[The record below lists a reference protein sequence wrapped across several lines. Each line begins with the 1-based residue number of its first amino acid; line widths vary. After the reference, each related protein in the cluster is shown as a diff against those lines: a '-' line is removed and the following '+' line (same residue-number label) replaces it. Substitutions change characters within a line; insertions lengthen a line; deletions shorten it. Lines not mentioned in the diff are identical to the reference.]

1 MDILIT
7 IILLV
12 LNCMVAKSI
21 NRSHPN
27 LYLARFLYF
36 YYIIEIVVGLI
47 VVGCNYNFLLPV
59 IHSISLPVREV
70 LGLWSFVVLVA
81 GLFIKFGIS
90 LACQGLQDSLL
101 EPFTTRYKLASVDF
115 PINRVSNI
123 FAIIFT
129 LSVLFPFV
137 PQFPYALRI
146 ITLSFDFLPLFIGLY
161 FTQLS
166 KGRRW
171 LWVLLLLINMT
182 TNIIQASRGL
192 AVIPIALFMIG
203 YLISISDKPSFRKQ
217 IAMILL
223 ISAPFFSIFGKIQDF
238 REEFGRGND
247 VTAENAYLLFYYL
260 LNSSSGE
267 SKTLANSVADGLGR
281 FINVGDFAIVYMT
294 PSHVPYRGF
303 IQMRDEIK
311 SAVTLY
317 GSEGSAKFRERR
329 GNLKYGS
336 GVLTDYGF
344 SINENTSVGMG
355 LLGDSYSR
363 FGFFGVAIYLFLMSF
378 IITKM
383 ELYIGK
389 HHQSVF
395 GIILFFFLAYT
406 FLYTIYGN
414 SYFAF
419 FKKIIFNGVLVFFVS
434 KAITMKNILRK

>member
-1 MDILIT
+1 MDILIV
-7 IILLV
+7 IVLLV
-12 LNCMVAKSI
+12 LNCMVARSI

-27 LYLARFLYF
+27 IYLAKFLRI

-81 GLFIKFGIS
+81 SLFIKMGIGV
-90 LACQGLQDSLL
+90 ACQGNQDVAIK
-101 EPFTTRYKLASVDF
+101 PFTARYISASADF

-123 FAIIFT
+123 FAVIFF
-129 LSVLFPFV
+129 LSILFPFV
-137 PQFPYALRI
+137 PQFPYALRV

-166 KGRRW
+166 RRNRF

-182 TNIIQASRGL
+182 ANIIQASRGL

-203 YLISISDKPSFRKQ
+203 YLVSISNKPIFKRQ
-217 IAMILL
+217 IAIILL
-223 ISAPFFSIFGKIQDF
+223 ISAPFFSFFGKIQDF
-238 REEFGRGND
+238 REVFGRGND
-247 VTAENAYLLFYYL
+247 VTAENAELLFNYL

-267 SKTLANSVADGLGR
+267 SKSLANSVADGLGR
-281 FINVGDFAIVYMT
+281 FINVGDFAIVHMT
-294 PSHVPYRGF
+294 PSHVPHRGF
-303 IQMRDEIK
+303 IQMGDEIK

-317 GSEGSAKFRERR
+317 GSDGSSKFREDR

-336 GVLTDYGF
+336 GVLSDYGF

-363 FGFFGVAIYLFLMSF
+363 FGILGVAIYLFLMAF
-378 IITKM
+378 VITKM

-389 HHQSVF
+389 HYPSVF

-419 FKKIIFNGVLVFFVS
+419 FKKIIYNGALVFFIS
-434 KAITMKNILRK
+434 KSITMKNIK